1 MRTRLTLTPSP
12 GKSPSDH
19 PFFLKLSSPMG
30 IKFFLLVAAGGSCGS
45 VLRAL
50 VGILMKSFLPWP
62 TLVVNLGGAFL
73 IGLLVKFS
81 ENSANA
87 ESFRAFW
94 IIGLCGGFTTF
105 STFGMDMV
113 NFIKTGHWTGGLIYM
128 SLNFFG
134 TLLAI
139 YLGFKAFSLISP

>member
-1 MRTRLTLTPSP
+1 
-12 GKSPSDH
+12 
-19 PFFLKLSSPMG
+19 MG
-30 IKFFLLVAAGGSCGS
+30 IKFLLLVAAGGSCGS
-45 VLRAL
+45 VLRAV
-50 VGILMKSFLPWP
+50 VGVLMKSYLPWP
-62 TLVVNLGGAFL
+62 TLVVNLLGAFL
-73 IGLLVKFS
+73 IGLLVRFS
-81 ENSANA
+81 ESSANA

-113 NFIKTGHWTGGLIYM
+113 NFIKTGHWTNGLIYM

-139 YLGFKAFSLISP
+139 FVGFRTFSLISS

>member
-1 MRTRLTLTPSP
+1 
-12 GKSPSDH
+12 
-19 PFFLKLSSPMG
+19 MG
-30 IKFFLLVAAGGSCGS
+30 IKFLLLVAAGGSCGS
-45 VLRAL
+45 VLRAV
-50 VGILMKSFLPWP
+50 VGVLMKSYLPWP
-62 TLVVNLGGAFL
+62 TLVVNLLGAFL
-73 IGLLVKFS
+73 IGLLVRFS
-81 ENSANA
+81 ESSANA

-113 NFIKTGHWTGGLIYM
+113 NFIKTGHWTNGLIYL

-139 YLGFKAFSLISP
+139 VIGFRAFSLISS

>member
-1 MRTRLTLTPSP
+1 MA
-12 GKSPSDH
+12 
-19 PFFLKLSSPMG
+19 
-30 IKFFLLVAAGGSCGS
+30 IKFLLLVAAGGSCGS
-45 VLRAL
+45 VLRAV
-50 VGILMKSFLPWP
+50 VGILMKSYLPWP
-62 TLVVNLGGAFL
+62 TLVVNLLGAFL

-81 ENSANA
+81 ESSANA

-113 NFIKTGHWTGGLIYM
+113 NFIKTGHWTNGLIYL

-139 YLGFKAFSLISP
+139 YIGFRTFSLISS

>member
-1 MRTRLTLTPSP
+1 
-12 GKSPSDH
+12 
-19 PFFLKLSSPMG
+19 MG
-30 IKFFLLVAAGGSCGS
+30 IKFLLLVAAGGSCGS
-45 VLRAL
+45 VLRAV
-50 VGILMKSFLPWP
+50 VGVLMKSYLHWP
-62 TLVVNLGGAFL
+62 TLVVNLLGAFL
-73 IGLLVKFS
+73 IGLLVRFS
-81 ENSANA
+81 ESSANP

-113 NFIKTGHWTGGLIYM
+113 NFIKTGHWTNGLIYM

-139 YLGFKAFSLISP
+139 FVGFRTFSLISS

>member
-1 MRTRLTLTPSP
+1 
-12 GKSPSDH
+12 
-19 PFFLKLSSPMG
+19 MG
-30 IKFFLLVAAGGSCGS
+30 IKFLLLVAAGGSCGS
-45 VLRAL
+45 VLRAV
-50 VGILMKSFLPWP
+50 VGVLMKSYLPWP
-62 TLVVNLGGAFL
+62 TLVVNLLGAFL
-73 IGLLVKFS
+73 IGLLVRFS
-81 ENSANA
+81 ESSANA

-113 NFIKTGHWTGGLIYM
+113 NFIKTGHWTNGLIYM

-139 YLGFKAFSLISP
+139 FVGFRTFSLITS

>member
-1 MRTRLTLTPSP
+1 
-12 GKSPSDH
+12 
-19 PFFLKLSSPMG
+19 MG
-30 IKFFLLVAAGGSCGS
+30 IKFLLLVAAGGSCGS
-45 VLRAL
+45 VLRAV
-50 VGILMKSFLPWP
+50 VGVLMKSYLPWP
-62 TLVVNLGGAFL
+62 TLVVNLLGAFL
-73 IGLLVKFS
+73 IGLLVRFS
-81 ENSANA
+81 ESSANA

-113 NFIKTGHWTGGLIYM
+113 NFIKTGHWTNGLIYL

-139 YLGFKAFSLISP
+139 FVGFRTFSLISS

>member
-1 MRTRLTLTPSP
+1 MA
-12 GKSPSDH
+12 
-19 PFFLKLSSPMG
+19 
-30 IKFFLLVAAGGSCGS
+30 IKFLLLVAAGGSCGS
-45 VLRAL
+45 VLRAV
-50 VGILMKSFLPWP
+50 VGILMKSYLPWP
-62 TLVVNLGGAFL
+62 TLVVNLLGAFL

-81 ENSANA
+81 ESSANA

-113 NFIKTGHWTGGLIYM
+113 NFIKTGHWTNGLIYL

-139 YLGFKAFSLISP
+139 FIGFRTFSLISS